1 MTQYRKHLS
10 TDVTSKSKS
19 KPGQHISDSVSEGAR
34 LSRADGAFRGA
45 GMQIALLWPYSLLEH

>member
-45 GMQIALLWPYSLLEH
+45 GMQIALL